1 MAQHTLLLVES
12 DAQHLRVMEVS
23 LRKAGYLVTT
33 ARDGADALSKL
44 AAGQPDLIVSDTM
57 LANVSGFDLCQKIKR
72 DPALSSIPFL
82 FLTKDN
88 TVDSK
93 VRGLELGADDYL
105 IRPVY
110 TRDLAD
116 RIQGLLDRKERDAIQ
131 TSQTQ
136 KRLFGDLG
144 NMSVVDLLQAME
156 LGRKSGAL
164 RIEAGKNRG
173 TIWFRDGQVIDAN
186 AGTLQ
191 GEEAV
196 YRMLTWDEGSFEAD
210 FRPPRRP
217 VAMSESTQKLLMEG
231 LRRTDDWGR
240 IAEQL
245 PSLDTVFTV
254 DYSELADHLAE
265 LEDSVSG
272 MLRLFDGQRSAREVV
287 AAAGLPDLEALDAL
301 SQLYFEGIIAVSD
314 GSVQATEP
322 EPIPDYEPSVPPAE
336 KATLADALLQSVTD
350 GVALKVPTAQTA
362 APNPPPPP
370 PEAFSQRPEETTAA
384 PEIPTPSPAE
394 EPAQEEAEAPAQE
407 AAPEAQSAD
416 TSSSLWELAESA
428 KASQERANS
437 AAASLEMAL
446 MREDEEVFPEYE
458 GGQNQVSDVEEED
471 AFFALDGGFDDGG
484 SVSEDPFDFGGLD
497 DDDEPQSTGG
507 AKIAVGLVA
516 AILIG
521 GVAFVLLQDRVEPIT
536 TSSSALKNRWTENE
550 SKKRQ
555 PVGSVQAI
563 DAGWQIPSE
572 PDGGIEPLPEGVSVP
587 VEPVEA
593 VAPDPEPAQKD
604 EQGGDAEKAAPTPK
618 PNKPA
623 PIKAKKVVSK
633 AKPKAQALEV
643 PKVNEKDKANARS
656 LTSKAIKLYKKGKY
670 KDAVVQYEK
679 ALAVSPGSKAALL
692 GYTKAL
698 LEVNRVRDALEAAEK
713 AARIDRNN
721 AEVFLLLGNA
731 RQELGM
737 SKNSIVAYE
746 RYLKLAPSG
755 RFANEVRQVIK
766 GMKDG
771 LN

>member
-23 LRKAGYLVTT
+23 LRKAGYVVTT
-33 ARDGADALSKL
+33 ARDGADALAKL
-44 AAGQPDLIVSDTM
+44 GAAKPDLIVSDTA
-57 LANVSGFDLCQKIKR
+57 LANVSGFDLCQQVKR
-72 DPALSSIPFL
+72 DPNLASIPFL

-88 TVDSK
+88 AVDSK

-116 RIQGLLDRKERDAIQ
+116 RIQVILGKREREAIQ

-136 KRLFGDLG
+136 RRFFGDLD

-164 RIEAGKNRG
+164 RIDSGSNRG

-191 GEEAV
+191 GEDAV

-217 VAMSESTQKLLMEG
+217 VAMTESTQTLLMEG

-254 DYSELADHLAE
+254 DYSELADHLTE

-272 MLRLFDGQRSAREVV
+272 MLRLFDGQRSAREVI
-287 AAAGLPDLEALDAL
+287 AAVGLPDLEALDAL
-301 SQLYFEGIIAVSD
+301 SQLYFEGIIAISD
-314 GSVQATEP
+314 GKAGPTEP
-322 EPIPDYEPSVPPAE
+322 DPVPEYEASVPPAE
-336 KATLADALLQSVTD
+336 KGTLADALLRSVTD
-350 GVALKVPTAQTA
+350 GVATLVPKPDVPAQS
-362 APNPPPPP
+362 PPPPP
-370 PEAFSQRPEETTAA
+370 PEAFD
-384 PEIPTPSPAE
+384 
-394 EPAQEEAEAPAQE
+394 EAPQPAVDPPIQ
-407 AAPEAQSAD
+407 APLVESTADSESAVVQQPEPPPTD
-416 TSSSLWELAESA
+416 TKDDNASLWELAESA

-446 MREDEEVFPEYE
+446 MQEDEEVFPEYE
-458 GGQNQVSDVEEED
+458 GGQSQVADLAEED
-471 AFFALDGGFDDGG
+471 AFFSLDEGYGDEEEASEQPFDLSGFDDEEEQGTG
-484 SVSEDPFDFGGLD
+484 NARIAIGLI
-497 DDDEPQSTGG
+497 TAILVGG
-507 AKIAVGLVA
+507 AAF
-516 AILIG
+516 LI
-521 GVAFVLLQDRVEPIT
+521 LQDRVEPIKT
-536 TSSSALKNRWTENE
+536 PASALKTRWTDNE
-550 SKKRQ
+550 SKSRQ
-555 PVGSVQAI
+555 PVGSVRAI

-572 PDGGIEPLPEGVSVP
+572 PDGGIEPLPEGVVVP
-587 VEPVEA
+587 TEPVDEPA
-593 VAPDPEPAQKD
+593 PEPQRIA
-604 EQGGDAEKAAPTPK
+604 EEEKAESPSASPTK
-618 PNKPA
+618 EKGA
-623 PIKAKKVVSK
+623 KKAKAK
-633 AKPKAQALEV
+633 AKPQAIEV
-643 PKVNEKDKANARS
+643 PKINAKDKANARS
-656 LTSKAIKLYKKGKY
+656 LTAKAIKLYKKGKY
-670 KDAVVQYEK
+670 KDSVTQYEK
-679 ALAVSPGSKAALL
+679 ALAVSPGSKAALV

-698 LEVNRVRDALEAAEK
+698 LEVNRIRDALEAAEK

-737 SKNSIVAYE
+737 SSPSIKAYE
-746 RYLKLAPSG
+746 RYLKLDPNG
-755 RFANEVRQVIK
+755 RFASEVKQVIK
-766 GMKDG
+766 GMRDG